1 MAGAFIAGVGM
12 TKAIASHK
20 QTRSELELCREAAWS
35 ALEHAGTNPSSV
47 EAVVV
52 GHIDGLNGTNV
63 GGRQVATQLLF
74 GNVPVFVV
82 SCGGQTGASLP
93 FVASQLV
100 RSGDYASVLCLGPP
114 TFDGIVNFQ
123 KTIDMITAGISPD
136 LGLGAVHIGSIFGA
150 AYIQKHGLNSE
161 IFAHV
166 ASKARRHALRNHLAQ
181 IREPLTFEQIMA
193 TPVISETLTLGMVC
207 PVSSS
212 AVALLVTTEER
223 AKRLNNPLVEIRA
236 INTKTDSASE
246 GTRTD
251 MSHFGGLR
259 DLAQEI
265 YRKSE
270 ITDPR
275 NQLDVIEVFT
285 PYAPFEL
292 MHCEALGLCEEGKGI
307 ELLLSGATSAEGDLP
322 VNVSG
327 GALCSNAG
335 VAAELAPFGYVALQ
349 LMGQGIGWQI
359 KGARRGLAHS
369 MGSSL
374 FMGHALGLLELKGE
388 LST

>member
-1 MAGAFIAGVGM
+1 MVGAFVAGVGM
-12 TKAIASHK
+12 TKSVASHK

-35 ALEHAGTNPSSV
+35 ALDHAGAEPSSV

-63 GGRQVATQLLF
+63 GGRQVATQLLL

-100 RSGDYASVLCLGPP
+100 RSGEYDSVLCLGPP

-123 KTIDMITAGISPD
+123 RTIDKTTAGISPD
-136 LGLGAVHIGSIFGA
+136 LGLGAVHTGCILGA
-150 AYIQKHGLNSE
+150 AYIQKHGLKSE
-161 IFAHV
+161 VFAHV
-166 ASKARRHALRNHLAQ
+166 ASKARHHAVRNHLAQ
-181 IREPLTFEQIMA
+181 IREPLTVAQIME
-193 TPVISETLTLGMVC
+193 TPIVGEPLTVGMVC

-212 AVALLVTTEER
+212 AVSLLVTTEER
-223 AKRLNNPLVEIRA
+223 AKKLKNPLVELRA
-236 INTKTDSASE
+236 INTRTDSASE
-246 GTRTD
+246 GARTD
-251 MSHFGGLR
+251 VSYFGGLR
-259 DLAQEI
+259 DLAREI

-275 NQLDVIEVFT
+275 SQLDVIEVFT

-292 MHCEALGLCEEGKGI
+292 MHYEALGLCEDGKGI
-307 ELLLSGATSAEGDLP
+307 ELLLSGMTSAGGDLP

-327 GALCSNAG
+327 GPLCSNAG

-359 KGARRGLAHS
+359 EGARRGLAHS

-388 LST
+388 